1 MPASPSRLSMTI
13 ARRCDAFCTDRILH
27 GRFCLSK
34 HTENGDLGSPAP
46 RSALCL
52 RSSPCGGLL
61 PLRVFGC
68 LPGAGARGCTEAGVR
83 KASREATA
91 GEFAPTL
98 VSIYG
103 DLGAVY
109 AVIFRFSNTDDGW
122 VITAALVLVAVC
134 RIGRVVLS

>member
-1 MPASPSRLSMTI
+1 MKVESGSNRATPRESREGPQSV
-13 ARRCDAFCTDRILH
+13 
-27 GRFCLSK
+27 
-34 HTENGDLGSPAP
+34 
-46 RSALCL
+46 
-52 RSSPCGGLL
+52 
-61 PLRVFGC
+61 RVFGC

-83 KASREATA
+83 KASREETA

-98 VSIYG
+98 VSVYG

-122 VITAALVLVAVC
+122 VITAALVLVAMC

>member
-1 MPASPSRLSMTI
+1 MATFGSACALVARLPLNEASQSKFLLST
-13 ARRCDAFCTDRILH
+13 
-27 GRFCLSK
+27 LSA
-34 HTENGDLGSPAP
+34 TRPPPLERQDS
-46 RSALCL
+46 
-52 RSSPCGGLL
+52 
-61 PLRVFGC
+61 LRVFGC

-83 KASREATA
+83 KASREETA

-98 VSIYG
+98 VSVYG

>member
-1 MPASPSRLSMTI
+1 MRFPLVLA
-13 ARRCDAFCTDRILH
+13 ARE
-27 GRFCLSK
+27 CLES
-34 HTENGDLGSPAP
+34 
-46 RSALCL
+46 
-52 RSSPCGGLL
+52 
-61 PLRVFGC
+61 LRVFGC

-83 KASREATA
+83 KASREETA

-98 VSIYG
+98 VSVYG

-122 VITAALVLVAVC
+122 VITAALVLVAMC

>member
-1 MPASPSRLSMTI
+1 MQVAQ
-13 ARRCDAFCTDRILH
+13 ADRRPGVVYQH
-27 GRFCLSK
+27 G
-34 HTENGDLGSPAP
+34 LGVDVD
-46 RSALCL
+46 
-52 RSSPCGGLL
+52 GGLFS
-61 PLRVFGC
+61 PIRHSETDQRESPETLRVFGC

-83 KASREATA
+83 KASREETA

-98 VSIYG
+98 VSVYG

-134 RIGRVVLS
+134 RI

>member
-1 MPASPSRLSMTI
+1 MHMFGASFVVAKVRFGSNQAAPS
-13 ARRCDAFCTDRILH
+13 
-27 GRFCLSK
+27 
-34 HTENGDLGSPAP
+34 P
-46 RSALCL
+46 
-52 RSSPCGGLL
+52 PCEGLES
-61 PLRVFGC
+61 LRVFGC

-83 KASREATA
+83 KASREETA

-98 VSIYG
+98 VSVYG

>member
-1 MPASPSRLSMTI
+1 MPAG
-13 ARRCDAFCTDRILH
+13 RRRAGMH
-27 GRFCLSK
+27 GGRRPKSL
-34 HTENGDLGSPAP
+34 E
-46 RSALCL
+46 
-52 RSSPCGGLL
+52 GG
-61 PLRVFGC
+61 
-68 LPGAGARGCTEAGVR
+68 
-83 KASREATA
+83 TA

-98 VSIYG
+98 VSVYG